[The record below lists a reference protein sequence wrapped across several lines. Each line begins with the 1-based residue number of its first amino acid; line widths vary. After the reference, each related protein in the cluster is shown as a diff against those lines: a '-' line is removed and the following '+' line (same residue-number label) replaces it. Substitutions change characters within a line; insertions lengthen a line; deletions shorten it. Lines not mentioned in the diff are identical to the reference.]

1 MSKILIIGAG
11 AMGTAFSI
19 PCVDNGHS
27 VALIGSP
34 LEDKLIEKLN
44 KGRRFY
50 QTLDCYLPKKL
61 NKSTPIEE
69 PTTPPTSKTV
79 PILKSTLLLFQ

>member
-11 AMGTAFSI
+11 AMGTAFSLT
-19 PCVDNGHS
+19 CVDNNHS

-34 LEDKLIEKLN
+34 LEDKLIDKLN
-44 KGRRFY
+44 KGRRFH

-61 NKSTPIEE
+61 KLFKANK
-69 PTTPPTSKTV
+69 
-79 PILKSTLLLFQ
+79 LYDGNCYQDY

>member
-44 KGRRFY
+44 KGKRFH

-61 NKSTPIEE
+61 K
-69 PTTPPTSKTV
+69 
-79 PILKSTLLLFQ
+79 